1 MFEIIK
7 YAAIA
12 LFGYFLPKVGLSIII
27 ILTCCWITA
36 FSFYKSYYSYFTT
49 QTIEY
54 IEKSSE
60 VITAASVIISIVVF
74 GMFYYSG
81 LCAGNLEHTIA
92 NQWFI
97 AIAAILLGIE
107 FTVTPK

>member
-1 MFEIIK
+1 MCDIN

-12 LFGYFLPKVGLSIII
+12 LFGYFIPKVGLSIII

-54 IEKSSE
+54 IEEASE
-60 VITAASVIISIVVF
+60 FITVASVMIMIVVF

-81 LCAGNLEHTIA
+81 LCDGNFEHTIA

-107 FTVTPK
+107 FTVKPK